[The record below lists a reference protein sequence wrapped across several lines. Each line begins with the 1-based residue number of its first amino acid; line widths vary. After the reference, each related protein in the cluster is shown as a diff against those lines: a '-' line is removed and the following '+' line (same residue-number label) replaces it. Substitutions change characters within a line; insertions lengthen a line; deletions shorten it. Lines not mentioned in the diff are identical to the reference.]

1 MAENQKLKAENE
13 KLRKERKEFLESLSR
28 EKEANAKVAQD
39 VSSLSSYA
47 RFALCDFCSLALNRS
62 LRMISIVMKILDAT
76 GFTQSSVSL
85 LFSDILTVTK

>member
-39 VSSLSSYA
+39 VSSLSSY
-47 RFALCDFCSLALNRS
+47 
-62 LRMISIVMKILDAT
+62 VK
-76 GFTQSSVSL
+76 
-85 LFSDILTVTK
+85 FS